1 MNAAD
6 ILKYGH
12 LTLMGSIEGIEDWDT
27 RGAVGIWTA
36 KDLMAHLASYEH
48 IIAEVFQ
55 SFVGGGDT
63 PYMKMMHEAH
73 GDEFNTHM
81 VAASQ
86 DKSLAEVMA
95 DYNAAHEQMKRL
107 FVQIP
112 AQTFPQVGTLPWYG
126 AEYSLDD
133 YIVYTQYGHKCE
145 HAAQFAAFRDRLK
158 GK

>member
-12 LTLMGSIEGIEDWDT
+12 LTLMGSIEGITDWDT
-27 RGAVGIWTA
+27 PGAVGTWTA
-36 KDLMAHLASYEH
+36 KDLMSHLACYEH

-55 SFVGGGDT
+55 GFVGGGDT
-63 PYMKMMHEAH
+63 PYMKMMSAAYA
-73 GDEFNTHM
+73 EFNEKV

-86 DKSLAEVMA
+86 GKALAEVMG
-95 DYNAAHEQMKRL
+95 DYNTAHEQMKRL

-112 AQTFPQVGTLPWYG
+112 AETFAQVGTLPWYG

-145 HAAQFAAFRDRLK
+145 HAAQFAAFRDRMK

>member
-12 LTLMGSIEGIEDWDT
+12 LTLMSSIEGIADWDT
-27 RGAVGIWTA
+27 PGVVGNWTA
-36 KDLMAHLASYEH
+36 KDLLAHLASYEH
-48 IIAEVFQ
+48 IITEVFQ
-55 SFVGGGDT
+55 GFVGGGVT
-63 PYMKMMHEAH
+63 PYMKMMNAAR
-73 GDEFNTHM
+73 GNEFNTQV

-95 DYNAAHEQMKRL
+95 DYNATHEQMKRL

-112 AQTFPQVGTLPWYG
+112 TDTFTQVGSLPWYG

-145 HAAQFAAFRDRLK
+145 HATQFAAFRDRRS
-158 GK
+158 